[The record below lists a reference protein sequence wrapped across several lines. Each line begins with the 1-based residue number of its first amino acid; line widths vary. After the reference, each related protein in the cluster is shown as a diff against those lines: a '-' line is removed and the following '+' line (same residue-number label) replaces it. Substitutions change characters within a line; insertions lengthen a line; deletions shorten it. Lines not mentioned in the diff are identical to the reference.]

1 MKQCRFGNVAWS
13 AVVLAALGATSL
25 LSGLGYLG
33 GSAQGQ
39 GPSRG
44 PSSPWRA
51 KVLATPNE
59 APRAIPC
66 LNLPLGGQVIRPV
79 SCEQTGPDSLVVSGS
94 KPGLPSTGMSVLIS
108 GQQQV
113 TKMYSGSGPLAVQA
127 TPGGALCLG
136 STSASGEQ
144 FGAHDKGSDRPTQAN
159 CVADFPKTTPSG
171 SSATAVDGSLL
182 SSTNSQGVPVTSP
195 SYYVFASDLNLCADA
210 TSPSCPLY
218 QFGEYSPLGASFVVL
233 DFGAPCYL
241 PSNPSVYGTQ
251 MFLSGTCTPD
261 SDIVQMAGAWVAGY
275 QTSHG
280 GTAPPVTVA
289 IGTSNNLTGA
299 DPGYSLTD
307 AQMQA
312 AGSSWYGEVVA
323 PVEAK
328 LAGPAPI
335 VVWGASDIEEDSTGN
350 WYGPSQSL
358 AWVSAYSAAS
368 PAHLSCSLTVPGF
381 MADFGD
387 DALGTAP
394 IGTVDGWTAADL
406 YQAAWGEPAA
416 CAVPEI
422 YYSGNASEWSAL
434 NGWAASQNDPPILFT
449 GVMSEPDAGLTPA
462 QAWSALE
469 SDTAQT
475 PQIATLTEIG
485 SDLQGPLPAVGS
497 VSPSGGSGAGGE
509 EVVINGSNFVGVS
522 GVLFGATPA
531 EGYQVESSSVIDA
544 VAPPDPTGVVP
555 VTVETAV
562 GSSGATAGSDFTYTD
577 PNGHAAVAQGDG
589 VVDVFGQGESGG
601 LEHYWYLPGGSW
613 AGAQQLGSGLSSVPS
628 ATTSSSGV
636 VSAFWQGTDGGLWY
650 AQYTPGTGW
659 QPAVALAMG
668 TLGGAPQVVGQP
680 SGTIDVF
687 WRGANNQLWHAW
699 QNPGGP
705 WEGPQD
711 LGGSMASDPSPTV
724 SAPGQVDVLWK
735 GSDGN
740 LWLTAYQPGAGWMAP
755 NDLGFG
761 PLGGGPQAVGQSSGT
776 IDVFWDGASGQ
787 LWHAWYN
794 PGSAWAGPQDLGGTL
809 ASDPSPTVTSAGH
822 VDVFWKGSDGNLWE
836 AYYQPGGSWVSPVD
850 LGFGPLG
857 GGPHAAG
864 QPSGTVD
871 VFWLGYGNAELWHAW
886 SLNGSTWAGPQNL
899 GGSLSGL

>member
-1 MKQCRFGNVAWS
+1 MGSKLAS
-13 AVVLAALGATSL
+13 AIRQRRAAVGVRGRWRLNLALVATSL
-25 LSGLGYLG
+25 SLLSLLAVPIAVRATSQSSSSTNGPVVPLYGQQWDPWGPQDLGTSSSSIANEGCALTASAMLLAAYGVNTNPGALNQWLISNG
-33 GSAQGQ
+33 GYVDQDLLVWGAVAQFAQAQGVDVSFVSTQ
-39 GPSRG
+39 GYNLAAID
-44 PSSPWRA
+44 SSLAAGNPVIA
-51 KVLATPNE
+51 QVTLDGNMHFVLIT
-59 APRAIPC
+59 
-66 LNLPLGGQVIRPV
+66 G
-79 SCEQTGPDSLVVSGS
+79 TGPDGTLWMNDPWTGDHTTFQSRYGSPATGIDSIRIYSGPPAASASMTAMSAGASETITVPAGGLGTSGNQVLIVPYSMPTANWLEGTIASVVSEANNEIQFTAPTPLSAGYVI
-94 KPGLPSTGMSVLIS
+94 LETGYGEPNYWFPFTATGVAP
-108 GQQQV
+108 V
-113 TKMYSGSGPLAVQA
+113 TVSALSPNSGPAV
-127 TPGGALCLG
+127 GGVSVTIGGTGFVAPV
-136 STSASGEQ
+136 SVT
-144 FGAHDKGSDRPTQAN
+144 FG
-159 CVADFPKTTPSG
+159 
-171 SSATAVDGSLL
+171 
-182 SSTNSQGVPVTSP
+182 GVP
-195 SYYVFASDLNLCADA
+195 A
-210 TSPSCPLY
+210 TS
-218 QFGEYSPLGASFVVL
+218 VVL
-233 DFGAPCYL
+233 DT
-241 PSNPSVYGTQ
+241 STQ
-251 MFLSGTCTPD
+251 LQALCPPGSGGQDVQVGDWMGSDTP
-261 SDIVQMAGAWVAGY
+261 GP
-275 QTSHG
+275 QTNFS
-280 GTAPPVTVA
+280 
-289 IGTSNNLTGA
+289 
-299 DPGYSLTD
+299 
-307 AQMQA
+307 
-312 AGSSWYGEVVA
+312 
-323 PVEAK
+323 
-328 LAGPAPI
+328 
-335 VVWGASDIEEDSTGN
+335 
-350 WYGPSQSL
+350 
-358 AWVSAYSAAS
+358 YSAVS
-368 PAHLSCSLTVPGF
+368 
-381 MADFGD
+381 
-387 DALGTAP
+387 
-394 IGTVDGWTAADL
+394 
-406 YQAAWGEPAA
+406 
-416 CAVPEI
+416 
-422 YYSGNASEWSAL
+422 
-434 NGWAASQNDPPILFT
+434 
-449 GVMSEPDAGLTPA
+449 
-462 QAWSALE
+462 
-469 SDTAQT
+469 
-475 PQIATLTEIG
+475 
-485 SDLQGPLPAVGS
+485 LPAVGS

-509 EVVINGSNFVGVS
+509 EVVIDGSNFVGVS